1 MSINWDVKDK
11 SVIITGGAGGIGYGM
26 ATAFAK
32 QGANLLL
39 VDINDDALA
48 NAKATL
54 SEYSKVETLN
64 LDISDTTN
72 DKTIIETTVKK
83 YGKLDILI
91 NNAHV
96 SHQKMFNEL
105 DDSDFDLSFNTSFN
119 PTRHLMQF
127 AYPYLKDTKGCVIN
141 FASGA
146 GLVGQPTQ
154 AAYAA
159 AKEAIRGLSRTVA
172 NEWAAEGIRV
182 NLISPIAETEGVKK
196 WSKAAPEQYKQLV
209 ESNPMKR
216 LGDPEKDIGSVALFL
231 ASDASSYMTGQTLM
245 VDGGDIKL
253 R

>member
-32 QGANLLL
+32 QGASLLL

-48 NAKATL
+48 NAKVTL

-72 DKTIIETTVKK
+72 DKTIIETAIKE
-83 YGKLDILI
+83 YGKLDVLI

-105 DDSDFDLSFNTSFN
+105 DDADFDLSFNTSFN
-119 PTRHLMQF
+119 PTRHLMRF

-172 NEWAAEGIRV
+172 NEWASEGIRV

-196 WSKAAPEQYKQLV
+196 WSKAAPKQYQQLV